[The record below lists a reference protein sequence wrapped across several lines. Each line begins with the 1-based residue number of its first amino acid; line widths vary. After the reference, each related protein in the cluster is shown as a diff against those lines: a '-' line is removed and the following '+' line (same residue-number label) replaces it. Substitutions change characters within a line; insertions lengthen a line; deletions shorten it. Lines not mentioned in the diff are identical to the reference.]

1 MAIYSGFPINSMVI
15 FHSYASHYQRVN
27 TMMVQIHASV
37 GQFTRSK
44 EVLPPCDPDLVQCWY
59 ASSADVLVLLAEN
72 AGGQHR
78 WHL

>member
-44 EVLPPCDPDLVQCWY
+44 EVLHPCDPDHVQCWY